1 MSRLRWV
8 MGDSRDMAEIESN
21 SVHLVV
27 TSPPYWQI
35 KDYGHAS
42 QVGYSEPYES
52 FINNLNVV
60 WSECERVLHPGCRMC
75 VNVGDQFAR
84 AAEYGRY
91 KLISLQSEVIR
102 CCENLGMD
110 YMGTI
115 IWRKVTSMRTT
126 GGAVIMGSYPRPRNG
141 MIKVDF
147 EYILLF
153 KKLGKPPAVS
163 QEQKACATLSAEEW
177 NAFFTGHWNV
187 PGEKGSAHPAAF
199 PVEIP
204 ARLIRMF
211 SFPGETVLDPF
222 AGSGTTLKAASK
234 WGRSAVGYDIN
245 PRFAEVARSRL
256 PEIDVSQSPPLEPDV
271 VSRKLERLPY
281 LYRDPHG
288 FDRQRSPGE
297 VEPLIRSRL

>member
-1 MSRLRWV
+1 MSRLRWIV
-8 MGDSRDMAEIESN
+8 GDSRHLADLESN
-21 SVHLVV
+21 SIHLIV

-42 QVGYSEPYES
+42 QVGFSESYES
-52 FINNLNVV
+52 FINNLNLV
-60 WSECERVLHPGCRMC
+60 WSECERVLHPGCRLC

-84 AAEYGRY
+84 AAAYGRY

-153 KKLGKPPAVS
+153 KKLGQPPAVS
-163 QEQKACATLSAEEW
+163 QDQKAAATLTAAEW
-177 NAFFTGHWNV
+177 NTFFAGHWSI
-187 PGEKGSAHPAAF
+187 PGEKGSSHPAAF
-199 PVEIP
+199 PVEVP

-211 SFPGETVLDPF
+211 SFPGETALDPF
-222 AGSGTTLKAASK
+222 AGSGTTLKAASE
-234 WGRSAVGYDIN
+234 WGRFAVGYDIH
-245 PRFAEVARSRL
+245 PGFAEVARSRL
-256 PEIDVSQSPPLEPDV
+256 PEIDVVESPPLDPEFV
-271 VSRKLERLPY
+271 ARKLEGLPY
-281 LYRDPHG
+281 PFRDPHG
-288 FDRQRSPGE
+288 FDRRRSPDE
-297 VEPLIRSRL
+297 VEQLMRSR